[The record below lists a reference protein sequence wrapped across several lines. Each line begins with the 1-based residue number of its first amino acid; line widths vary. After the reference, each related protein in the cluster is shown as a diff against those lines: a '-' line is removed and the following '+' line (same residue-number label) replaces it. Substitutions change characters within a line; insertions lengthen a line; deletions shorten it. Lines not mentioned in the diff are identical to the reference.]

1 MSDMTSNMMD
11 TNEPRNGNSHEPS
24 DQPTCQPD
32 NELNDKHISEPQP
45 SQEPAQSNQ
54 PNQLDQSAQP
64 TATPTLPNL
73 TADFATG
80 EIAIGGYGQHVS
92 HESSALRTNAQ
103 DALDQLRSTSEKVA
117 SHASQIAKNVSSQ
130 TKKLWDQISASSEEA
145 HERRITSADQIEWS
159 EPEPID
165 PRENDPHIAN
175 ALQRIDDDPQ
185 TTGDMPTQAIPSKA
199 AQALAAHDGQM
210 GNFAR
215 EPLTNEAPGIS
226 LLLHHSAKVSTSDA
240 VKPLDALNHHTAP
253 AQEDAGD
260 CEPELPS
267 DGTIAIAVKAT
278 GKSVV
283 QPQAEP
289 QPEPQAELS
298 AQSQPQPQTQP
309 QVEPQPQAEPQV
321 EPQPEPYE
329 AHTSDSSDLTQ
340 PIIHGIIS
348 HTGAMI
354 APVQQMSTEQFQAQ
368 QKLEQERNDNLPAL
382 FQPYTLHGLTMRNR
396 LWLPPMD
403 TYSAGLDAIP
413 TDFHYQ
419 HYVSRALGGFGM
431 VIVEST
437 AINDEGRISPG
448 DLGLW
453 NDAQASAFARIT
465 QGIRQAGAVAAIE
478 LNHAGRKASSSSYT
492 LNYGHKSVPQE
503 VGGWHSVAPSAL
515 AYGELN
521 PPRALE
527 HDEIISIIDAF
538 VRSAQLAVQA
548 GFQAIEIHAAHGY
561 LLNQFLD
568 PLSNHRS
575 DEYGGSLENRE
586 RLVLQVCKAVRQAIG
601 PDVTLLVRISAVD
614 WTPGG
619 WSIDDSVHLCT
630 QLKALGVDLID
641 VSTGGVVAHD
651 GNPQAP
657 LWQVPFSARIRS
669 RVGIPVSAVGGI
681 TKPKQAEKVVAHG
694 KADVVEIGRAALRE
708 PYWPLKA
715 AWKLGVPDQ
724 QIPYPVQYR
733 RGMFTHEFDD

>member
-24 DQPTCQPD
+24 DQT
-32 NELNDKHISEPQP
+32 
-45 SQEPAQSNQ
+45 
-54 PNQLDQSAQP
+54 

-73 TADFATG
+73 TADFTTG

-145 HERRITSADQIEWS
+145 HERRITSTDQIEWS

-199 AQALAAHDGQM
+199 AQTLAAHDAQM

-226 LLLHHSAKVSTSDA
+226 LLLHHSAKVSTSDT

-260 CEPELPS
+260 AGASEPELPS

-283 QPQAEP
+283 QPQAKP
-289 QPEPQAELS
+289 QPEPH
-298 AQSQPQPQTQP
+298 
-309 QVEPQPQAEPQV
+309 
-321 EPQPEPYE
+321 E
-329 AHTSDSSDLTQ
+329 AHALDSSDLTQ

-403 TYSAGLDAIP
+403 TYSAGLDAVP

-437 AINDEGRISPG
+437 AVNAEGRISPG

-503 VGGWHSVAPSAL
+503 VGGWQSVAPSAL

-586 RLVLQVCKAVRQAIG
+586 RLVLQVCKAVRQVIG
-601 PDVTLLVRISAVD
+601 PDVALLVRISAVD

-641 VSTGGVVAHD
+641 VSTGGVIAHD

>member
-1 MSDMTSNMMD
+1 MNDMTSNMMD
-11 TNEPRNGNSHEPS
+11 TNEPRNGNSQEPS
-24 DQPTCQPD
+24 DQPTSQQ
-32 NELNDKHISEPQP
+32 NSELKSEPQP
-45 SQEPAQSNQ
+45 SQEASQ

-73 TADFATG
+73 TADFTTG

-145 HERRITSADQIEWS
+145 HERRITSTDQIEWS

-199 AQALAAHDGQM
+199 AQALAAHDAQM

-260 CEPELPS
+260 SEPELPS
-267 DGTIAIAVKAT
+267 DGTIAIPVKAT

-289 QPEPQAELS
+289 QA
-298 AQSQPQPQTQP
+298 
-309 QVEPQPQAEPQV
+309 
-321 EPQPEPYE
+321 EPQPEPHE

-403 TYSAGLDAIP
+403 TYSAGLDAVP

-437 AINDEGRISPG
+437 AVTAEGRISPA

-503 VGGWHSVAPSAL
+503 VGGWQSVAPSAL

-586 RLVLQVCKAVRQAIG
+586 RLVLQVCKAVRQAIR
-601 PDVTLLVRISAVD
+601 PDVALLVRISAVD

-641 VSTGGVVAHD
+641 VSTGGVIAHD

>member
-1 MSDMTSNMMD
+1 MSDMTSNMMG
-11 TNEPRNGNSHEPS
+11 TNEPHNGNSHEPS
-24 DQPTCQPD
+24 DQPTSQQ
-32 NELNDKHISEPQP
+32 NSGLKSEPN
-45 SQEPAQSNQ
+45 A
-54 PNQLDQSAQP
+54 
-64 TATPTLPNL
+64 LPNL
-73 TADFATG
+73 TADFATD

-175 ALQRIDDDPQ
+175 ALQRIDDEPQ

-199 AQALAAHDGQM
+199 AQALAAHDAQM

-215 EPLTNEAPGIS
+215 EPLANEAPGIS
-226 LLLHHSAKVSTSDA
+226 LLLHHSAKVSTSDT

-253 AQEDAGD
+253 AQEDAGAS
-260 CEPELPS
+260 EPELPS
-267 DGTIAIAVKAT
+267 DGTIAIPVKAPT
-278 GKSVV
+278 K
-283 QPQAEP
+283 
-289 QPEPQAELS
+289 
-298 AQSQPQPQTQP
+298 
-309 QVEPQPQAEPQV
+309 PQPQAEPQL
-321 EPQPEPYE
+321 EPHE
-329 AHTSDSSDLTQ
+329 AHTPDSSDLTQ

-354 APVQQMSTEQFQAQ
+354 APVQHMSTEQFQAQ
-368 QKLEQERNDNLPAL
+368 QKLEQERNDNLPVL

-403 TYSAGLDAIP
+403 TYSAGLDAVP

-437 AINDEGRISPG
+437 AVNAEGRISPG

-465 QGIRQAGAVAAIE
+465 HGIRQAGAVAAIE

-503 VGGWHSVAPSAL
+503 VGGWQSVAPSAL

-521 PPRALE
+521 LPRALE

-601 PDVTLLVRISAVD
+601 PDVALLVRISAVD

>member
-24 DQPTCQPD
+24 DQPTSQQ
-32 NELNDKHISEPQP
+32 NSELKSEPQP
-45 SQEPAQSNQ
+45 SQEPAQSNQSNQ

-73 TADFATG
+73 TADFTTG
-80 EIAIGGYGQHVS
+80 EIAIGAYGQHVS

-145 HERRITSADQIEWS
+145 HERRITSSDQIEWS

-199 AQALAAHDGQM
+199 AQTLAAHDAQM

-226 LLLHHSAKVSTSDA
+226 LLLHHSAKVSTSDT

-260 CEPELPS
+260 AGASEPELPS

-278 GKSVV
+278 GKSVG

-289 QPEPQAELS
+289 QPEPQAE
-298 AQSQPQPQTQP
+298 
-309 QVEPQPQAEPQV
+309 
-321 EPQPEPYE
+321 PQPEPHE
-329 AHTSDSSDLTQ
+329 AHTLDSSDLTQ

-403 TYSAGLDAIP
+403 TYSAGLDAVP

-419 HYVSRALGGFGM
+419 HYISRALGGFGM

-437 AINDEGRISPG
+437 AVNAEGRISPG

-503 VGGWHSVAPSAL
+503 VGGWQSVAPSAL

-601 PDVTLLVRISAVD
+601 PDVALLVRISAVD

>member
-11 TNEPRNGNSHEPS
+11 TNEPRNGNSQEPS
-24 DQPTCQPD
+24 DQPTSQQ
-32 NELNDKHISEPQP
+32 NSELKSEPQP
-45 SQEPAQSNQ
+45 SQEPAQSNQSNQ

-73 TADFATG
+73 TADFTTG
-80 EIAIGGYGQHVS
+80 EIAIGAYGQHVS

-145 HERRITSADQIEWS
+145 HERRITSSDQIEWS

-199 AQALAAHDGQM
+199 AQTLAAHDAQM

-226 LLLHHSAKVSTSDA
+226 LLLHHSAKVSTSDT

-260 CEPELPS
+260 AGASEPELPS

-278 GKSVV
+278 GKSVG

-289 QPEPQAELS
+289 QPEPQAE
-298 AQSQPQPQTQP
+298 
-309 QVEPQPQAEPQV
+309 
-321 EPQPEPYE
+321 PQPEPHE
-329 AHTSDSSDLTQ
+329 AHTLDSSDLTQ

-403 TYSAGLDAIP
+403 TYSAGLDAVP

-419 HYVSRALGGFGM
+419 HYISRALGGFGM

-437 AINDEGRISPG
+437 AVNAEGRISPG

-503 VGGWHSVAPSAL
+503 VGGWQSVAPSAL

-601 PDVTLLVRISAVD
+601 PDVALLVRISAVD

>member
-24 DQPTCQPD
+24 DQPTSQQ
-32 NELNDKHISEPQP
+32 NSELKSEPQP
-45 SQEPAQSNQ
+45 SHEPNQPGQLDQ

-80 EIAIGGYGQHVS
+80 EIAIGAYGQHVS

-145 HERRITSADQIEWS
+145 HERRISSADQIEWS

-199 AQALAAHDGQM
+199 AQTLAAHDAQM

-260 CEPELPS
+260 SEPELPS
-267 DGTIAIAVKAT
+267 DGTIAIAVKTT
-278 GKSVV
+278 GKSVG

-289 QPEPQAELS
+289 QPEPQAE
-298 AQSQPQPQTQP
+298 
-309 QVEPQPQAEPQV
+309 
-321 EPQPEPYE
+321 PQPEPHE
-329 AHTSDSSDLTQ
+329 AHTLDSSDLTQ

-403 TYSAGLDAIP
+403 TYSAGLDAVP

-437 AINDEGRISPG
+437 AVNAEGRISPG

-465 QGIRQAGAVAAIE
+465 QGIRQTGAVAAIE

-503 VGGWHSVAPSAL
+503 VGGWQSVAPSAL

-601 PDVTLLVRISAVD
+601 PDVALLVRISAVD
-614 WTPGG
+614 WTPSG

-657 LWQVPFSARIRS
+657 LWQVPFSARIHS

-724 QIPYPVQYR
+724 HIPYPVQYR

>member
-1 MSDMTSNMMD
+1 
-11 TNEPRNGNSHEPS
+11 
-24 DQPTCQPD
+24 
-32 NELNDKHISEPQP
+32 
-45 SQEPAQSNQ
+45 
-54 PNQLDQSAQP
+54 
-64 TATPTLPNL
+64 
-73 TADFATG
+73 
-80 EIAIGGYGQHVS
+80 
-92 HESSALRTNAQ
+92 
-103 DALDQLRSTSEKVA
+103 
-117 SHASQIAKNVSSQ
+117 
-130 TKKLWDQISASSEEA
+130 
-145 HERRITSADQIEWS
+145 
-159 EPEPID
+159 
-165 PRENDPHIAN
+165 
-175 ALQRIDDDPQ
+175 
-185 TTGDMPTQAIPSKA
+185 
-199 AQALAAHDGQM
+199 
-210 GNFAR
+210 
-215 EPLTNEAPGIS
+215 
-226 LLLHHSAKVSTSDA
+226 
-240 VKPLDALNHHTAP
+240 
-253 AQEDAGD
+253 
-260 CEPELPS
+260 
-267 DGTIAIAVKAT
+267 
-278 GKSVV
+278 
-283 QPQAEP
+283 
-289 QPEPQAELS
+289 
-298 AQSQPQPQTQP
+298 
-309 QVEPQPQAEPQV
+309 
-321 EPQPEPYE
+321 
-329 AHTSDSSDLTQ
+329 
-340 PIIHGIIS
+340 
-348 HTGAMI
+348 MI

-403 TYSAGLDAIP
+403 TYSAGLDAVP

-437 AINDEGRISPG
+437 AVNAEGRISPG

-465 QGIRQAGAVAAIE
+465 QGIRQTGAVAAIE

-503 VGGWHSVAPSAL
+503 VGGWQSVAPSAL

-601 PDVTLLVRISAVD
+601 PDVALLVRISAVD
-614 WTPGG
+614 WTPSG

-657 LWQVPFSARIRS
+657 LWQVPFSARIHS

-724 QIPYPVQYR
+724 HIPYPVQYR

>member
-11 TNEPRNGNSHEPS
+11 TNEPRNGNSHEPN
-24 DQPTCQPD
+24 DQPTSQQNRQPD
-32 NELNDKHISEPQP
+32 NELNDKHISEPQQ

-54 PNQLDQSAQP
+54 LSQSDQSVQP
-64 TATPTLPNL
+64 NRTPMLPNL

-92 HESSALRTNAQ
+92 HESSTVRTNAQ

-130 TKKLWDQISASSEEA
+130 TKKLWNQISASSEEA

-199 AQALAAHDGQM
+199 AQALAAHDAQM

-260 CEPELPS
+260 AGASEPELPS

-283 QPQAEP
+283 QPQAKP
-289 QPEPQAELS
+289 QPEPH
-298 AQSQPQPQTQP
+298 
-309 QVEPQPQAEPQV
+309 
-321 EPQPEPYE
+321 E
-329 AHTSDSSDLTQ
+329 AHALDSSDLTQ

-368 QKLEQERNDNLPAL
+368 QKLDQERNDNLPAL

-437 AINDEGRISPG
+437 AVNAEGRISPG

-503 VGGWHSVAPSAL
+503 VGGWQSVAPSAL

-601 PDVTLLVRISAVD
+601 PDVALLVRISAVD
-614 WTPGG
+614 WTPSG

-657 LWQVPFSARIRS
+657 LWQVPFSARIHS

>member
-1 MSDMTSNMMD
+1 MSDMTSNIMD

-24 DQPTCQPD
+24 DQPT
-32 NELNDKHISEPQP
+32 
-45 SQEPAQSNQ
+45 
-54 PNQLDQSAQP
+54 
-64 TATPTLPNL
+64 ATPSLPNL

-199 AQALAAHDGQM
+199 AQALAAHDAQM

-278 GKSVV
+278 GKAVV
-283 QPQAEP
+283 PPQAEP
-289 QPEPQAELS
+289 QPEPH
-298 AQSQPQPQTQP
+298 
-309 QVEPQPQAEPQV
+309 
-321 EPQPEPYE
+321 E
-329 AHTSDSSDLTQ
+329 AHTLDSSDLTQ

-368 QKLEQERNDNLPAL
+368 QKLERERNDNLPAL

-403 TYSAGLDAIP
+403 TYSAGLDAVP

-437 AINDEGRISPG
+437 AVNAEGRISPG

-453 NDAQASAFARIT
+453 NDAQAGAFARIT

-492 LNYGHKSVPQE
+492 LNYGHKSVPLE
-503 VGGWHSVAPSAL
+503 AGGWHSVAPSAL

-601 PDVTLLVRISAVD
+601 PDVALLVRISAVD

-641 VSTGGVVAHD
+641 VSTGGVIAHD

>member
-24 DQPTCQPD
+24 DQPT
-32 NELNDKHISEPQP
+32 
-45 SQEPAQSNQ
+45 
-54 PNQLDQSAQP
+54 
-64 TATPTLPNL
+64 ATPTLPSL

-92 HESSALRTNAQ
+92 HESSAFRTNAQ

-199 AQALAAHDGQM
+199 AQALAAHDAQM

-215 EPLTNEAPGIS
+215 ESLANEAPGIS
-226 LLLHHSAKVSTSDA
+226 LLLHHSAKVSTSDT

-260 CEPELPS
+260 AGASEPELPS

-278 GKSVV
+278 GKSVG

-289 QPEPQAELS
+289 QPEPH
-298 AQSQPQPQTQP
+298 
-309 QVEPQPQAEPQV
+309 
-321 EPQPEPYE
+321 E
-329 AHTSDSSDLTQ
+329 AHALDSSDLTQ

-403 TYSAGLDAIP
+403 TYSAGLDAVP

-437 AINDEGRISPG
+437 AVNAEGRISPA
-448 DLGLW
+448 DLGLF
-453 NDAQASAFARIT
+453 NDAQAIAFVRIT
-465 QGIRQAGAVAAIE
+465 QGIRQAGAVAAVE

-503 VGGWHSVAPSAL
+503 VGGWQSVAPSTL

-601 PDVTLLVRISAVD
+601 PDVALLVRISAVD

>member
-24 DQPTCQPD
+24 DQPTSQQ
-32 NELNDKHISEPQP
+32 NSELKSEPQP
-45 SQEPAQSNQ
+45 SHEPNQPGQLDQ

-80 EIAIGGYGQHVS
+80 EIAIGAYGQHVS

-145 HERRITSADQIEWS
+145 HERRISSADQIEWS

-199 AQALAAHDGQM
+199 AQTLAAHDAQM

-260 CEPELPS
+260 SEPELPS
-267 DGTIAIAVKAT
+267 DGTIAIAVKTT
-278 GKSVV
+278 GKSVG

-289 QPEPQAELS
+289 QPEPQAE
-298 AQSQPQPQTQP
+298 
-309 QVEPQPQAEPQV
+309 
-321 EPQPEPYE
+321 PQPEPHE
-329 AHTSDSSDLTQ
+329 AHTLDSSDLTQ

-403 TYSAGLDAIP
+403 TYSAGLDAVP

-437 AINDEGRISPG
+437 AVNAEGRISPG

-465 QGIRQAGAVAAIE
+465 QGIRQTGAVAAIE

-503 VGGWHSVAPSAL
+503 VGGWQSVAPSAL

-538 VRSAQLAVQA
+538 VRSAQLVVQA

-601 PDVTLLVRISAVD
+601 PDVALLVRISAVD
-614 WTPGG
+614 WTPSG

-657 LWQVPFSARIRS
+657 LWQVPFSARIHS

-724 QIPYPVQYR
+724 HIPYPVQYR

>member
-24 DQPTCQPD
+24 DQPT
-32 NELNDKHISEPQP
+32 S
-45 SQEPAQSNQ
+45 Q
-54 PNQLDQSAQP
+54 PNQLSQSDQSDQP

-92 HESSALRTNAQ
+92 HESSVLRTNAQ

-145 HERRITSADQIEWS
+145 HERRITSTDQIEWS

-199 AQALAAHDGQM
+199 AQTLAAHDAQM

-226 LLLHHSAKVSTSDA
+226 LLLHHSAKVSTSDT

-260 CEPELPS
+260 AGASEPELPS

-283 QPQAEP
+283 QPQAKP
-289 QPEPQAELS
+289 QPEPQAEPS
-298 AQSQPQPQTQP
+298 AQSQPQP
-309 QVEPQPQAEPQV
+309 EPH
-321 EPQPEPYE
+321 E
-329 AHTSDSSDLTQ
+329 AHALDSSDLTQ

-396 LWLPPMD
+396 LWLLPMD
-403 TYSAGLDAIP
+403 TYSAGLDAVP

-437 AINDEGRISPG
+437 AVNAEGRISPG

-503 VGGWHSVAPSAL
+503 VGGWQSVAPSAL

-601 PDVTLLVRISAVD
+601 PDVALLVRISAVD

-641 VSTGGVVAHD
+641 VSTGGVIAHD

>member
-24 DQPTCQPD
+24 DQPTSQQ
-32 NELNDKHISEPQP
+32 NSELKSEPQP
-45 SQEPAQSNQ
+45 SHEPNQPGQLDQ

-80 EIAIGGYGQHVS
+80 EIAIGAYGQHVS

-145 HERRITSADQIEWS
+145 HERRISSADQIEWS

-199 AQALAAHDGQM
+199 AQTLAAHDAQM

-260 CEPELPS
+260 SEPELPS
-267 DGTIAIAVKAT
+267 DGTIAIAVKTT
-278 GKSVV
+278 GKSVG

-289 QPEPQAELS
+289 QPEPH
-298 AQSQPQPQTQP
+298 
-309 QVEPQPQAEPQV
+309 
-321 EPQPEPYE
+321 E
-329 AHTSDSSDLTQ
+329 AHTLDSSDLTQ

-403 TYSAGLDAIP
+403 TYSAGLDAVP

-437 AINDEGRISPG
+437 AVNAEGRISPG

-465 QGIRQAGAVAAIE
+465 QGIRQTGAVAAIE

-503 VGGWHSVAPSAL
+503 VGGWQSVAPSAL

-601 PDVTLLVRISAVD
+601 PDVALLVRISAVD
-614 WTPGG
+614 WTPSG

-657 LWQVPFSARIRS
+657 LWQVPFSARIHS

-724 QIPYPVQYR
+724 HIPYPVQYR

>member
-11 TNEPRNGNSHEPS
+11 TNEPRNGNSQEPS
-24 DQPTCQPD
+24 D
-32 NELNDKHISEPQP
+32 
-45 SQEPAQSNQ
+45 
-54 PNQLDQSAQP
+54 QP

-80 EIAIGGYGQHVS
+80 EIAIGAYGQHVS

-199 AQALAAHDGQM
+199 AQALAAHDAQM

-267 DGTIAIAVKAT
+267 DGTIAIPVKAT

-283 QPQAEP
+283 QPQ
-289 QPEPQAELS
+289 PEPH
-298 AQSQPQPQTQP
+298 
-309 QVEPQPQAEPQV
+309 
-321 EPQPEPYE
+321 E
-329 AHTSDSSDLTQ
+329 ARTSDSSDLTQ

-437 AINDEGRISPG
+437 AINAEGRISPG

-492 LNYGHKSVPQE
+492 LNYGHKSVPLE
-503 VGGWHSVAPSAL
+503 AGGWQSVAPSAL

-561 LLNQFLD
+561 LLNQSLD

-601 PDVTLLVRISAVD
+601 PDVALLVRISAVD

-619 WSIDDSVHLCT
+619 WSIDDSMHLCT

>member
-24 DQPTCQPD
+24 DQPTSQQ
-32 NELNDKHISEPQP
+32 NSELKSEPQP
-45 SQEPAQSNQ
+45 SHEPNQPGQLDQ
-54 PNQLDQSAQP
+54 PNQLNQSAQP

-199 AQALAAHDGQM
+199 AQALAAHDAQM

-253 AQEDAGD
+253 AQEDAGAS
-260 CEPELPS
+260 EPELPS
-267 DGTIAIAVKAT
+267 DGTIAIPVKAPT
-278 GKSVV
+278 K
-283 QPQAEP
+283 
-289 QPEPQAELS
+289 
-298 AQSQPQPQTQP
+298 PQPQ
-309 QVEPQPQAEPQV
+309 PQPQAEPQL
-321 EPQPEPYE
+321 EPHE
-329 AHTSDSSDLTQ
+329 AHTPDSSDLTQ

-403 TYSAGLDAIP
+403 TYSAGLDAVP

-437 AINDEGRISPG
+437 AVTAEGRISPA
-448 DLGLW
+448 DLGLF

-492 LNYGHKSVPQE
+492 LNYGHKSVPLE
-503 VGGWHSVAPSAL
+503 AGGWHSVSPSAL
-515 AYGELN
+515 TYGELN

-601 PDVTLLVRISAVD
+601 PDVALLVRISAVD

>member
-24 DQPTCQPD
+24 DQPTSQQ
-32 NELNDKHISEPQP
+32 NSELKSEPQP
-45 SQEPAQSNQ
+45 SQEASQ

-199 AQALAAHDGQM
+199 AQALAAHDAQM

-253 AQEDAGD
+253 AQEDAGYS
-260 CEPELPS
+260 EPELPS
-267 DGTIAIAVKAT
+267 DGTIAIPVKAT

-289 QPEPQAELS
+289 H
-298 AQSQPQPQTQP
+298 
-309 QVEPQPQAEPQV
+309 
-321 EPQPEPYE
+321 E

-437 AINDEGRISPG
+437 AINAEGRISPG

-503 VGGWHSVAPSAL
+503 VGGWQSVAPSAL

-586 RLVLQVCKAVRQAIG
+586 RLVLQVCKAVRQTIG
-601 PDVTLLVRISAVD
+601 PDVALLVRISAVD